1 MLYDL
6 GKALN
11 KDKLG
16 DRRPQ
21 SISDAAGK
29 LIRLLAGDDSVQ
41 PAEQLDGKQLSLSA
55 WALSQLKACCEP
67 NEAKRFGLSLAAQM
81 LSNTAVEDWRS
92 LSGLL
97 YGLAKSGIG
106 CESSRERQL
115 LFTVAVSQR
124 LPELSING
132 DKCSAQ
138 DVSITLLACLEA
150 GYDGDMQPLMSG
162 IASPAR
168 VSVLNADDAK
178 AQAVSNVAW
187 AHNRMR
193 CYDAAVY
200 STASEALL
208 LKFDKCNG
216 QNVANYFIACAEV
229 CHWDGSMDNLAE
241 LVSMQSK
248 QQWSTWNGQVISNSL
263 YAWAV
268 LTAAGHS
275 DATASIS
282 FRSMAQVLF
291 KQASKRGSLAFNF
304 QDLGQSFFAHQ
315 VAVRNELGGGLSAN
329 EKLLE
334 HASVSH
340 EASLSRT
347 QGMLKYTNVTQ
358 QVAKALERA
367 GYGAKMAQVVEKD
380 GVEEVAPLLARG
392 VAVYIMA
399 ADAYFRCPSDLLSG
413 SKRVHVVIAGWV
425 CDGVVVL
432 FEAEWAGL
440 RGDPKQ
446 QEAFLAQ
453 RMQQALKI

>member
-216 QNVANYFIACAEV
+216 
-229 CHWDGSMDNLAE
+229 
-241 LVSMQSK
+241 
-248 QQWSTWNGQVISNSL
+248 
-263 YAWAV
+263 
-268 LTAAGHS
+268 
-275 DATASIS
+275 
-282 FRSMAQVLF
+282 
-291 KQASKRGSLAFNF
+291 
-304 QDLGQSFFAHQ
+304 
-315 VAVRNELGGGLSAN
+315 
-329 EKLLE
+329 
-334 HASVSH
+334 
-340 EASLSRT
+340 
-347 QGMLKYTNVTQ
+347 
-358 QVAKALERA
+358 
-367 GYGAKMAQVVEKD
+367 
-380 GVEEVAPLLARG
+380 
-392 VAVYIMA
+392 
-399 ADAYFRCPSDLLSG
+399 
-413 SKRVHVVIAGWV
+413 
-425 CDGVVVL
+425 
-432 FEAEWAGL
+432 
-440 RGDPKQ
+440 
-446 QEAFLAQ
+446 
-453 RMQQALKI
+453 